1 MRKLFVRQPAACAGS
16 LRFALAVALF
26 FLVLIF
32 RVPAN
37 AQVTIA
43 QLSDTHLGE
52 ANSPHAAENLRR
64 AVDMI
69 NDRHPDAVVLS
80 GDIGENPEEWQRAR
94 QILKGLKA
102 PIYYAPGNHDVHSND
117 IAQYRRVFGPD
128 YYSFHVKGVTFLVI
142 DSQLF
147 GNYDQFG
154 LQPLAPLS
162 SQNQAEAEKMLA
174 WLANPDLRQDGDNQ
188 GAHGDA
194 AKIDRKITTA
204 KITTAK
210 AAMAITAEKLLS
222 ASSTF
227 LSSGR
232 KILFLIPSLTG
243 SSMSRTAHA
252 KWPCCTNSES
262 NICSSVIGMWAAF
275 LRKTELPGTLRPVPA
290 GCFHGADSLA
300 LLCIPSAATAM

>member
-1 MRKLFVRQPAACAGS
+1 MRKLFVRQPVACSGS

-26 FLVLIF
+26 LLVLIF
-32 RVPAN
+32 RLPAN

-52 ANSPHAAENLRR
+52 GNSPHAEENLRR

-69 NDRHPDAVVLS
+69 NERHPDAVVLS
-80 GDIGENPEEWQRAR
+80 GDIGENPEQWQRAR
-94 QILKGLKA
+94 QILKGLKV

-154 LQPLAPLS
+154 LQTLAPLS

-174 WLANPDLRQDGDNQ
+174 WLANPDLRQDSDNR
-188 GAHGDA
+188 GRHGDA
-194 AKIDRKITTA
+194 AQNNDRQNNDRQNNDGQGRNGDN
-204 KITTAK
+204 
-210 AAMAITAEKLLS
+210 
-222 ASSTF
+222 
-227 LSSGR
+227 GR
-232 KILFLIPSLTG
+232 KIIIGIQHIPVFRAENLIPDPKPYWVINEPYR
-243 SSMSRTAHA
+243 SREMALAAPTRSQTHA
-252 KWPCCTNSES
+252 
-262 NICSSVIGMWAAF
+262 G
-275 LRKTELPGTLRPVPA
+275 R
-290 GCFHGADSLA
+290 SLA
-300 LLCIPSAATAM
+300 CGRRF